1 MIDMCGG
8 WDVRIGLML
17 KMVWC
22 NKGKKGKG
30 EAVTYS
36 RTLEK
41 VFESRELTS
50 ELEMLGV
57 LEFVR
62 PFAFTPLL
70 AQLLWLSAYPV
81 SPRFSLPIS

>member
-22 NKGKKGKG
+22 KKGKKGKG

-36 RTLEK
+36 RTIEK
-41 VFESRELTS
+41 VFES
-50 ELEMLGV
+50 
-57 LEFVR
+57 
-62 PFAFTPLL
+62 
-70 AQLLWLSAYPV
+70 
-81 SPRFSLPIS
+81 

>member
-8 WDVRIGLML
+8 WDVRIGLMS

-22 NKGKKGKG
+22 KKGKKGKG

-41 VFESRELTS
+41 VFESWELTS

-62 PFAFTPLL
+62 PLPLL
-70 AQLLWLSAYPV
+70 LFLLNSSAYQ
-81 SPRFSLPIS
+81 PIL